1 VFGDGLVRILKT
13 PGHTPGHQVLLVKLA
28 KTGPVLLSGDLY
40 HLRRDRQQKLIPLFN
55 TDRAETLA
63 SFDRFERI
71 ATNTK
76 ARVVIQHDPEDFK
89 SLPKFPAYLE

>member
-1 VFGDGLVRILKT
+1 M
-13 PGHTPGHQVLLVKLA
+13 
-28 KTGPVLLSGDLY
+28 LLSGVLY

-71 ATNTK
+71 AANSK

-89 SLPKFPAYLE
+89 ALPKFPAYLE